1 MQCMYTWGSLLLSRW
16 ALIKLAVCNFFFFW
30 LRGYIYTISHF
41 LFFSFSLLLLCA
53 DANLILKSKF
63 YFTPESTMVVQ
74 VLCCVFCLFFGF
86 LGGFLLLFLC
96 AYLYLLVA
104 SLLHCIQSYISMS
117 VGVFYCICL
126 SYVLG
131 IFF

>member
-53 DANLILKSKF
+53 DANLMLKSKF
-63 YFTPESTMVVQ
+63 YTRVYNGCIGVMLC
-74 VLCCVFCLFFGF
+74 VLFVFWF
-86 LGGFLLLFLC
+86 LGFF
-96 AYLYLLVA
+96 
-104 SLLHCIQSYISMS
+104 
-117 VGVFYCICL
+117 FFF
-126 SYVLG
+126 YVL
-131 IFF
+131 IYTY